1 MVSPVNLY
9 HWEIKN
15 FFYEAS
21 LNDLSAA
28 AQSAT
33 IHKMIFENLPPFKLE
48 VLAAR
53 ALRAKMF
60 SRILSFDVLT
70 QMNEMLEDPP
80 QISSNAWDALWICS
94 CWLCL

>member
-1 MVSPVNLY
+1 MNYRKTKIVLMYSY
-9 HWEIKN
+9 K
-15 FFYEAS
+15 AS
-21 LNDLSAA
+21 VDDISAA
-28 AQSAT
+28 APSAI
-33 IHKMIFENLPPFKLE
+33 IHKMLFENLPPFKLE

-80 QISSNAWDALWICS
+80 QISSNAWDAL
-94 CWLCL
+94 